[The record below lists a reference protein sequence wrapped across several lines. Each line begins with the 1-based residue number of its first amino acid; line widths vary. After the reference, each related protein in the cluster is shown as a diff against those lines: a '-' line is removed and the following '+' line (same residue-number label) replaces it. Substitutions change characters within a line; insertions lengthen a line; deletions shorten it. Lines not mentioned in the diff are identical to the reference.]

1 MLIKEVLG
9 DKDLINSEIELNGWV
24 ATHRLQ
30 TQLLFISLND
40 GSSLNNIQIVS
51 EFTKEEKANYSEL
64 LDNLYKGVSLQITG
78 KLIESPG
85 KGQAVEIK
93 ATLDNIT
100 ILGTIDPTSFPMAKG
115 RLPVEY
121 IRSFPHLR
129 TRTNLGAMVL
139 RIRNCCSF
147 ATHKFFNELH
157 FLNIQTPLLTSNDC
171 EGAGETFEVRNGSN
185 DFFENNTF
193 LTVSGQLH
201 AESLALG
208 MGRVYTFGPTFRAEN
223 SNTTRHLAEF
233 WMVEPEICFVSLPE
247 LMILGENYIKYCIKE
262 VLNTCQD
269 DVEFI
274 NKFIKKGH
282 YQVLKN
288 IVDNPF
294 KLMDYTEAIDILKE
308 KKDNTIKWGDD
319 LSTEQEKYLTEVYGP
334 TIVYNYPKRIK
345 SFYMKENVSHH
356 VNNEKTVM
364 AFDILVPTIGEIIGG
379 SIREDNYDILKHN
392 MEDKKIDN
400 LDWYLDLRKYGSV
413 PHGGFGL
420 GFERLIMLITGVS
433 NIRDTISYPRYPK
446 YCFA

>member
-9 DKDLINSEIELNGWV
+9 NKDLINTEIVLNGWV
-24 ATHRLQ
+24 ATHRVQ

-51 EFTKEEKANYSEL
+51 EYTKEEKTNYSEL
-64 LDNLYKGVSLQITG
+64 LDNLYKGVSLKAIG

-85 KGQAVEIK
+85 KGQSVEIK
-93 ATLDNIT
+93 ATLDNIK
-100 ILGTIDPTSFPMAKG
+100 ILGKIDPTSFPMAKG

-147 ATHKFFNELH
+147 ATHKFFNEQH
-157 FLNIQTPLLTSNDC
+157 FFNIQTPLLTSNDC
-171 EGAGETFEVRNGSN
+171 EGAGETFIVKNGSN

-233 WMVEPEICFVSLPE
+233 WMVEPEICFASLEE
-247 LMILGENYIKYCIKE
+247 LMSLGENYIKYCIRE

-269 DVEFI
+269 DIEFV

-282 YQVLKN
+282 LEVLQS
-288 IVDNPF
+288 ILENPF

-308 KKDNTIKWGDD
+308 KKDKTIKWGDD

-334 TIVYNYPKRIK
+334 TIVYNYPKKIK
-345 SFYMKENVSHH
+345 SFYMKENVSQH

-379 SIREDNYDILKHN
+379 SIREDNYDILKNN